1 MAIVQISQITQR
13 LGLNADLPNLA
24 GGELG
29 WSTDTRQLYI
39 GNGPLSEGAPVI
51 GNTEIL
57 TEFSDI
63 LSLAAAYT
71 YQGTAAGYTVQT
83 GPTQGTPVAQSLQTW
98 MDQWASVKDFGA
110 KGDGVTDDTAAIN
123 RALNQLYCQQVNPQI
138 RRSLFFPA
146 GVYAVTSP
154 INIPSYATLYG
165 EGPTNSIIRSV
176 PTAVYTGSIFA
187 HTLTISTVIL
197 GAVQVGQ
204 TISGPGVLPGTTIIA
219 GSGTTWT
226 VVTPN
231 GNPPQYTAGTTTLT
245 VASNYVAQT
254 ADSLQQTGINIG
266 TNTATPPQSITIAN
280 MAFQH
285 LSNAQNIF
293 LVQSATDCEF
303 KGVSFIGA
311 ASLADLTNNLLDTT
325 CVAFGST
332 PSLTTTNILFDGCR
346 FLGQVFGISTTATTK
361 GVTVTNSSFNTL
373 YQGINLGG
381 NPGPTGTRITNNLF
395 DNIYAEGIIITSTLN
410 ATGYNIFY
418 DVANS
423 FNGVASP
430 SASIILLEGQNNVSI
445 GDMFERS
452 AAYSITYPQVVL
464 AGNTIATTNGS
475 DISLGALTVQSG
487 LQVVLPD
494 ATWVAATAFTLNTSI
509 ATAFKIDYTI
519 TRFDGFR
526 SGTLIITSL
535 TPNVFG
541 DRVAYTDDYVENI
554 DLGVSLT
561 VYQDPNNPQYIA
573 IQYTTGAPLVG
584 NDAIMSY
591 SVRYF

>member
-1 MAIVQISQITQR
+1 MAIVQISQITNR

-63 LSLAAAYT
+63 LNLAAAYT

-83 GPTQGTPVAQSLQTW
+83 GPTVGTPVSQSIQTW

-138 RRSLFFPA
+138 RRALFFPA
-146 GVYAVTSP
+146 GVYVVTSP
-154 INIPSYATLYG
+154 INIPTYATLYG
-165 EGPTNSIIRSV
+165 EGPTNSIIQST
-176 PTAVYTGSIFA
+176 PSAIYTGAINGF
-187 HTLTISTVIL
+187 TLTIGTIL
-197 GAVQVGQ
+197 VGSVQIGQ
-204 TISGPGVLPGTTIIA
+204 VISGAGIIPGTTIIA
-219 GSGTTWT
+219 GSGSTWT
-226 VVTPN
+226 VITP
-231 GNPPQYTAGTTTLT
+231 GNVSQNVFSTTIS
-245 VASNYVAQT
+245 VSADYVAQT

-266 TNTATPPQSITIAN
+266 TGTATPPTSITITN

-285 LSNAQNIF
+285 LSNAQDVF

-303 KGVSFIGA
+303 KGVSFIGG
-311 ASLADLTNNLLDTT
+311 SIINDLENNILNTT
-325 CVAFGST
+325 CIAIGST
-332 PSLTTTNILFDGCR
+332 LSITTTDILFDGCR
-346 FLGQVFGISTTATTK
+346 FSGASYGIGTTATTA
-361 GVTVTNSSFNTL
+361 GVTVTNSNFNNL

-381 NPGPTGTRITNNLF
+381 TPGPSGTRITNNIF
-395 DNIYAEGIIITSTLN
+395 DDIYAEGIVITSSLN

-418 DVANS
+418 DVADS
-423 FNGVASP
+423 FGGVASP
-430 SASIILLEGQNNVSI
+430 TASIILLEGQNNVSI

-464 AGNTIATTNGS
+464 SSNTIATTNGS
-475 DISLGALTVQSG
+475 EISLGNLTVQSG
-487 LQVVLPD
+487 LQAILAD
-494 ATWVAATAFTLNTSI
+494 ATPLATTAFTLDTTISV
-509 ATAFKIDYTI
+509 AYKIDYTI
-519 TRFDGFR
+519 TRYDGFR
-526 SGTLIITSL
+526 TGTLVVTSL
-535 TPNVFG
+535 SSLVVGNQVS
-541 DRVAYTDDYVENI
+541 YTDDYVENV
-554 DLGVSLT
+554 DLGVTLT
-561 VYQDPNNPQYIA
+561 AFQDPNNPRYIA

-584 NDAIMSY
+584 YNAVMSY
-591 SVRYF
+591 SSRYF